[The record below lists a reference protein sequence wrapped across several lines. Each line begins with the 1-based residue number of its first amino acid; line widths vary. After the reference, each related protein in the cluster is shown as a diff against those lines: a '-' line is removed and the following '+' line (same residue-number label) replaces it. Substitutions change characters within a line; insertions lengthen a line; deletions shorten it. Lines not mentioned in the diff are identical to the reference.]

1 MKRWTRKLL
10 AGLLSFGMLLQAA
23 SPLSALAA
31 DGSSAAPEL
40 TITLNKDESTAQTVT
55 VTGTTKSI
63 ELGNQTLSVDYSGG
77 TYILTGQLGSRWTDT
92 VDISGTGSPSLT
104 LKNDSEKA
112 VWVKTLTVDG
122 VHNFKAEGGP
132 NNNTI
137 SGETTLTCTGDVE
150 IISSNYAVYNGALVI
165 NNAHDVTVK
174 STGSD
179 PALSNYSTITCSG
192 DIRIQNTGTGQAATV
207 GLKVKNADSVALS
220 SNNSDRTVGDLH
232 VEQCSGSVE
241 VTNSGS
247 GRAIYNYLSVGK
259 LDNGIYT
266 YTASSV
272 TINGNIGGYT
282 RTYCNGDIT
291 INGAILGANSSKH
304 TWRSDLMS
312 QNGIV
317 TVDGGAEAVPYLVG
331 GAAHVM
337 GEQVVLRG
345 NATTTISRDYNQ
357 SGIKAETKVLTVE
370 NTGSGTV
377 GYAKFTAE
385 KGTDYDIYLD
395 KGHATQ
401 TDVSLSDL
409 NNNTNI
415 SSKYLYV
422 SATEEVMPVA
432 ELEVTLT
439 PMDGGTPETQ
449 QINPKTASIAL
460 GGKTINVAY
469 DNGTYTLSGNEIGSY
484 STTSYATDIITIR
497 GVNSGKDSANVK
509 LAIIIHGKLVVKD
522 IHDLEVTK
530 RVSVQNS
537 VTCTGNV
544 TMTASMLAQSGL
556 IVNAGGDV
564 ILTGTSASITIG
576 KNGTTDWG
584 AEITS
589 GGDVLIE
596 NVSGSVY
603 STPVS
608 GGILVHAA
616 KNVTIKSSSQF
627 DLIRG
632 SEKADITADTLTI
645 ISTNSNVGG
654 PITFTPCSGS
664 RDGYVIATGDSATA
678 ATAVQLE
685 SKAYPVDEKYLY
697 IGPGTPA
704 PTPDHQH
711 TASTEWT
718 SDGTYHWHTCAN
730 CNEDVQLE
738 KAAHKFDE
746 NGVCE
751 CGYKDPNYK
760 PEHQHTASTEWKY
773 DGTNHWHT
781 CTNCD
786 VQMEKAAHKF
796 DKNGVCECGYKDPN
810 YKPEHQHT
818 ASTEWTSDSTYHWH
832 TCTNCNEDVQLEKA
846 AHKFDENGVCECGY
860 KDPNYKPEHQHTAS
874 TEWKY
879 DGTNH
884 WHTCTNCDVQMD
896 KAPHNFGEDGKAEKC
911 VECGF
916 ANPDYVAPDPDD
928 TGTVDSGSDAGGAV
942 AAVLVGG
949 AAVWG
954 GYEIATRVI
963 LHNILPEGAA
973 IPANRG
979 QLALLVWNN
988 AGRPEPAAQPA
999 FADVDDADM
1008 AKAAQ
1013 WCVEQGIMEAKTA
1026 ETFKPE
1032 GWTPKLKVIEVWN
1045 KAFPKQ

>member
-1 MKRWTRKLL
+1 M
-10 AGLLSFGMLLQAA
+10 
-23 SPLSALAA
+23 
-31 DGSSAAPEL
+31 
-40 TITLNKDESTAQTVT
+40 
-55 VTGTTKSI
+55 
-63 ELGNQTLSVDYSGG
+63 
-77 TYILTGQLGSRWTDT
+77 
-92 VDISGTGSPSLT
+92 
-104 LKNDSEKA
+104 
-112 VWVKTLTVDG
+112 
-122 VHNFKAEGGP
+122 
-132 NNNTI
+132 
-137 SGETTLTCTGDVE
+137 
-150 IISSNYAVYNGALVI
+150 
-165 NNAHDVTVK
+165 
-174 STGSD
+174 
-179 PALSNYSTITCSG
+179 
-192 DIRIQNTGTGQAATV
+192 
-207 GLKVKNADSVALS
+207 
-220 SNNSDRTVGDLH
+220 
-232 VEQCSGSVE
+232 
-241 VTNSGS
+241 
-247 GRAIYNYLSVGK
+247 
-259 LDNGIYT
+259 
-266 YTASSV
+266 
-272 TINGNIGGYT
+272 
-282 RTYCNGDIT
+282 
-291 INGAILGANSSKH
+291 
-304 TWRSDLMS
+304 
-312 QNGIV
+312 
-317 TVDGGAEAVPYLVG
+317 
-331 GAAHVM
+331 
-337 GEQVVLRG
+337 
-345 NATTTISRDYNQ
+345 
-357 SGIKAETKVLTVE
+357 
-370 NTGSGTV
+370 
-377 GYAKFTAE
+377 
-385 KGTDYDIYLD
+385 
-395 KGHATQ
+395 
-401 TDVSLSDL
+401 SLSDL

-509 LAIIIHGKLVVKD
+509 LAIIIHGNLVVKD

-530 RVSVQNS
+530 RVSVQKS

-760 PEHQHTASTEWKY
+760 PEHQHI
-773 DGTNHWHT
+773 
-781 CTNCD
+781 
-786 VQMEKAAHKF
+786 
-796 DKNGVCECGYKDPN
+796 
-810 YKPEHQHT
+810 